1 MRGGNS
7 VEVGPGVAAT
17 PEEAVLWRAFKQHGS
32 RAARERLFSSYADF
46 ARSIARRHH
55 RERSRGDIEVSELYQ
70 YAYAGLLEAL
80 DRFDPSL
87 GVPFRPFAAHRI
99 SGSILDGI
107 PRLSEVLE
115 QVSWRYRV
123 RRERL
128 RSLAGD
134 KPQDGISPVEQ
145 LAELAL
151 GLALGFMLEGTG
163 LFNEGDAED
172 AASRPV
178 ETAYDSLAWKETLA
192 QLKTEL
198 EALPEREAIILRR
211 HYLDDVPFDQLA
223 ALLSIS
229 KPRVSQ
235 LHRAALL
242 LLRKR
247 MRERGHFRMI
257 R

>member
-1 MRGGNS
+1 MQI
-7 VEVGPGVAAT
+7 GPGVAAT
-17 PEEAVLWRAFKQHGS
+17 KEEAVLWQAFKAQGS
-32 RAARERLFSSYADF
+32 RAARERLFSSFADF

-80 DRFDPSL
+80 DRFDPTM

-107 PRLSEVLE
+107 PRLSEVRE
-115 QVSWRYRV
+115 QLSWRHRV

-128 RSLAGD
+128 RSLVED
-134 KPQDGISPVEQ
+134 MPQDAPTPVEQ

-163 LFNEGDAED
+163 LFTEGDAEE
-172 AASRPV
+172 ARQRPA
-178 ETAYDSLAWKETLA
+178 ETAYDSLAWKEILA
-192 QLKTEL
+192 QLKVEL
-198 EALPEREAIILRR
+198 GGLPERERSILHG
-211 HYLDDVPFDQLA
+211 HYLDGVPFDQLA
-223 ALLSIS
+223 QLHAIT
-229 KPRVSQ
+229 KARVSQ
-235 LHRAALL
+235 LHRAALQ